1 MIQLKINNRMVEVE
15 PGTSILRAAGK
26 AGVFIPTFCSDD
38 YGRFPEADCGENGSC
53 NMCCCEVEGEACLL
67 PACSTAAQDGM
78 VVWTESEKAV
88 EERVQILQRMLSVHP
103 LDCVNCKK
111 LGACKLQKY
120 CEMYG
125 VKEPSETVTL
135 EHREKDTSNR
145 YYIQEMDKCIRC
157 GSCVRV
163 CRELVGIDALQMI
176 RKGSYSYVVPNGGKT
191 MAETACVSCGNC
203 VSVCPVG
210 ALMPK
215 SQNEFRYWETKV
227 VRSTCA
233 YCGVGCQIDF
243 YVKNGRVV
251 DAKPANGPANQ
262 GLLCVKG
269 KFAYDFVN
277 HKDRLTQPLIRKNGK
292 LVPASWEEA
301 LSAAAS
307 KIMEVRQEYG
317 ADAVAGFSCART
329 VNEDSYLFQKFMRAA
344 VGTNNVDHCA
354 RLCHSSTVSGLATT
368 LGSGAMTNRIAE
380 IKEADVIFITGS
392 NTTET
397 HPVMGMYVRQAKR
410 SGKKLI
416 VADPRR
422 IPLAEIADIYIQINP
437 GTSVALSNGML
448 HVIFAEGLEDK
459 EYIAKHT
466 EGIDELKKSVEKY
479 TPEFTAQIVGCDPQ
493 QIIDAARLYAS
504 SHKSYIAYAMG
515 ITQHLN
521 GSNNVMSMSNLA
533 LVTGNLGHRG
543 TGVNPLRGQ
552 NNVQGACDM
561 GALPTDY
568 PGYQKVFNPDAQ
580 KKFEKAWGVS
590 LSPKKGYTVTETI
603 PAILADKVKLLY
615 IMGENPMVSD
625 PDTNH
630 VKHALEKAF
639 VICQDIFLTETA
651 ALADIV
657 FPSTAFLEKDGT
669 FTNTE
674 RRVQLLRK
682 AVPRKGSSRN
692 DWEILA
698 ELMNRIGYPCH
709 YEKTEDV
716 FNEMRTVT
724 PSYAGMTYA
733 RIAKDGQGLQWPC
746 PTEEHPG
753 TPILHANG
761 PMRNGG
767 IGLLVPMEWEP
778 SPETQ
783 NPDYPFTLITA
794 RLLYQYHT
802 RTQTDRTRAVHFTA
816 PYNYMEMNQSDCR
829 KLGIEAGE
837 WVNITSPRGSIHCT
851 VVPTDKLVPGV
862 VWMPFHYAWGANVL
876 ADATKLDPIAK
887 IPGSKQI
894 GVKIEKATCEEADLY
909 RRERD
914 DMQLA
919 YYENEDP
926 DTIRYKEAA
935 MEELRRIRREEAEC
949 AER

>member
-1 MIQLKINNRMVEVE
+1 MIQLKINSRMVEVE
-15 PGTSILRAAGK
+15 PGATILQAANK
-26 AGVFIPTFCSDD
+26 AGVFIPTFCHDD
-38 YGRFPEADCGENGSC
+38 YDRLPSKHSGCNEFNAC
-53 NMCCCEVEGEACLL
+53 NMCSCEVEGEAALVT
-67 PACSTAAQDGM
+67 ACDTEAKDGM
-78 VVWTESEKAV
+78 VVRTESEAV
-88 EERVQILQRMLSVHP
+88 IQARKQILERMLLVHP
-103 LDCVNCKK
+103 LDCINCKK
-111 LGACKLQKY
+111 LGACKLQRY

-125 VKEPSETVTL
+125 VKGPASPAVVN
-135 EHREKDTSNR
+135 HQDKDASSR
-145 YYIQEMDKCIRC
+145 YFIRDFNKCVGC
-157 GSCVRV
+157 GKCVQT
-163 CRELVGIDALQMI
+163 CRELVGVGALQLI
-176 RKGSYSYVVPNGGKT
+176 RKGQHSFVVPKGADT
-191 MAETACVSCGNC
+191 MAQTHCVSCGSC

-227 VRSTCA
+227 VRSVCA
-233 YCGVGCQIDF
+233 YCGVGCLVDF

-251 DAKPANGPANQ
+251 DAKPAYGPANQ
-262 GLLCVKG
+262 ALLCVKG
-269 KFAYDFVN
+269 KFAFDFVN
-277 HKDRLTQPLIRKNGK
+277 HKDRLTQPLIRKKGK

-301 LSAAAS
+301 LSLAAA
-307 KIMEVRQEYG
+307 KIMEVKQEYG
-317 ADAVAGFSCART
+317 PDAIAGFSSART

-344 VGTNNVDHCA
+344 IGTNNVDHCA

-410 SGKKLI
+410 NGKKLI

-422 IPLAEIADIYIQINP
+422 IPLAEIADIFIQINP

-466 EGIDELKKSVEKY
+466 EGVEALKKSVEKY
-479 TPEFTAQIVGCDPQ
+479 TPEFTAQIVGCEPQ

-504 SHKSYIAYAMG
+504 SRKSYIAYAMG

-533 LVTGNLGHRG
+533 LVTGNMGRPG

-568 PGYQKVFNPDAQ
+568 PGYQKVFNPDVQ
-580 KKFEKAWGVS
+580 KKFEQAWGVK
-590 LSPKKGYTVTETI
+590 LSPNKGYTVTTTV
-603 PAILADKVKLLY
+603 PAILEDKVKLLY

-630 VKHALEKAF
+630 VKRALEKAF

-674 RRVQLLRK
+674 RRVQLLRR
-682 AVPRKGSSRN
+682 AVPRKGSCRD
-692 DWEILA
+692 DWETIA
-698 ELMNRIGYPCH
+698 DLMNRIGYPCH
-709 YEKTEDV
+709 YEKTEDI

-733 RIAKDGQGLQWPC
+733 RIAKDSQGLQWPC

-753 TPILHANG
+753 TPILHVNG
-761 PMRNGG
+761 PSRNGG

-794 RLLYQYHT
+794 RLLYHYHT

-816 PYNYMEMNQSDCR
+816 PHNYMEMTRSDCQ
-829 KLGIEAGE
+829 KLGLAEGD
-837 WVNITSPRGSIHCT
+837 WVNVSSPRGTVHCT
-851 VVPTDKLVPGV
+851 VTVTDRLVPGV

-876 ADATKLDPIAK
+876 TDSKNLDPVAK

-894 GVKIEKATCEEADLY
+894 GVQIVKATPEEAAQY
-909 RRERD
+909 QHERD
-914 DMQLA
+914 DMELA

-935 MEELRRIRREEAEC
+935 MEELRSVRKEAETC
-949 AER
+949 